1 MKHTFYKVIKPDSI
15 DQFPSQGKTAKIF
28 LAGSIELGVAENWQ
42 LKIEKELEELPVTIY
57 NPRRDS
63 WDSSWIQRESN
74 DQFRKQVNWEMD
86 KLEAA
91 DIIFLNFVGDTKSP
105 ISLLELGL
113 HADENIIVADV
124 EVTSSRFVWDD
135 GAKTWEETLEGDDDL
150 GSMNEVIEFQEQVK
164 SIIES
169 ELQRYTG
176 LPFDIDLN

>member
-1 MKHTFYKVIKPDSI
+1 LFI
-15 DQFPSQGKTAKIF
+15 DLSKYFG
-28 LAGSIELGVAENWQ
+28 AGSFITI
-42 LKIEKELEELPVTIY
+42 KISNPV
-57 NPRRDS
+57 
-63 WDSSWIQRESN
+63 
-74 DQFRKQVNWEMD
+74 V
-86 KLEAA
+86 
-91 DIIFLNFVGDTKSP
+91 TKWRF
-105 ISLLELGL
+105 
-113 HADENIIVADV
+113 ADENIIVADV